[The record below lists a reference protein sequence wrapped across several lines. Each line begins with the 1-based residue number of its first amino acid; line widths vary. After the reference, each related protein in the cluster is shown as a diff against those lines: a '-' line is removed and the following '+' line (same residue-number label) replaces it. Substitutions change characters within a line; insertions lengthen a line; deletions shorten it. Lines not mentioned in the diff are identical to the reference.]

1 MSSSDRTV
9 ERHPAREPDR
19 PRDEST
25 RDGRADAA
33 PADASDDRSAHAPAL
48 VSGAAPGAERRRA
61 RRKPFVLRSAHV
73 TPSPIDAAA
82 TPPLRR
88 LVRLLQ
94 NLGPYLAIE
103 ILLPGGTLLAF
114 LLYASRNGR
123 PFRED
128 APVLATLAALTT
140 AGARALAR
148 WMPMDLLRFGGSEPA
163 ERDGLEPLGL
173 APS

>member
-1 MSSSDRTV
+1 MNGTDRTA
-9 ERHPAREPDR
+9 ERPPASEPDR
-19 PRDEST
+19 RRDECT

-33 PADASDDRSAHAPAL
+33 PVETSDDRSAHALAPP
-48 VSGAAPGAERRRA
+48 SAATPGAERRRA
-61 RRKPFVLRSAHV
+61 RRKPFVLRSANA

-82 TPPLRR
+82 TTPLRR
-88 LVRLLQ
+88 LVRLVQ

-128 APVLATLAALTT
+128 APVLATLAALATG
-140 AGARALAR
+140 GARALAR

-173 APS
+173 APG